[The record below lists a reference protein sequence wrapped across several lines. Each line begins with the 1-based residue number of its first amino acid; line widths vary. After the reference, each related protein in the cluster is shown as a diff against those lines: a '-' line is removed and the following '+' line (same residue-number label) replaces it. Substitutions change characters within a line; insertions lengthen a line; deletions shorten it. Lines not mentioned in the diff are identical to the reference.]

1 MHRHTAVPWKGM
13 SEKQPNQPYR
23 SLGTRLKKMREKL
36 QESLAEVSGAVEIDI
51 EMLTAIE
58 LGSDRPSEDIL
69 LLLISHF
76 GIKEDEATKLW
87 ELAGYDQQ
95 QVPFVN
101 MMNEEDG
108 STKPSV
114 LVMPNDARINYTDM
128 VHVMVNNYGVVMNFM
143 QGAGPNNQPMIVA
156 RLGMSKDHAK
166 SVLEV
171 LQKTLEQDTQ
181 KSLPSPDAKK
191 RQQRQKKSD
200 K

>member
-1 MHRHTAVPWKGM
+1 M
-13 SEKQPNQPYR
+13 SEKKPDRPYK
-23 SLGTRLKKMREKL
+23 SLGTRLKHTREKL

-51 EMLTAIE
+51 EMLSAIE

-87 ELAGYDQQ
+87 ELAGYDEH

-101 MMNEEDG
+101 MVNEEDG
-108 STKPSV
+108 SAKPSV
-114 LVMPNDARINYTDM
+114 LVMPNDARINYSDM
-128 VHVMVNNYGVVMNFM
+128 VHVMVNNFGVVMNFM

-156 RLGMSKDHAK
+156 RLGMSKEHAR

-171 LQKTLEQDTQ
+171 LQKTLDQDAQ
-181 KSLPSPDAKK
+181 KSLPSPDTEKS
-191 RQQRQKKSD
+191 QERQKKSD